1 MPRVLPQFLR
11 SLRHRNIILFF
22 GAGDLAT
29 SPFLVTEFLAR
40 GSLAGVLQDTDIAL
54 SRSRKVQFA
63 LDAACGIRFL
73 HELRPARI
81 HRDIKSANLLVAEVR
96 PWPGWWGGGV
106 EETAHAAR

>member
-40 GSLAGVLQDTDIAL
+40 GSLTRVLQDMTIAL
-54 SRSRKVQFA
+54 SSSRKVQFA

-73 HELRPARI
+73 HELQPARI
-81 HRDIKSANLLVAEVR
+81 HRDIKSANLLVAEVLL
-96 PWPGWWGGGV
+96 
-106 EETAHAAR
+106 